1 MNPLPP
7 ELKTEID
14 GCLELVLA
22 GWCWPEKAEKMAQLI
37 LDEKAT
43 LVVEIGVFGG
53 RSLFPQAMAM
63 RHKKQGVVIG
73 IDPWRR
79 ENTVEGGVGAA
90 NSAWWSNLELH
101 KIHTDFMDNLWR
113 LNLSRWC
120 LPWRC
125 GAEECFGMFPSA
137 SIDILHID
145 GNHSELVSC
154 RDVELYLPRV
164 RHGGHIWLDDTNWV
178 SVRVATQM
186 LDANLIH
193 VLDEKTCRLYRKP

>member
-7 ELKTEID
+7 ELKAEID
-14 GCLELVLA
+14 GCLESVKA
-22 GWCWPEKAEKMAQLI
+22 GWCWPEKAYAMAQLVI
-37 LDEKAT
+37 DELPA

-53 RSLFPQAMAM
+53 RSLFPQAMAL
-63 RHKKQGVVIG
+63 RRLNRGVAIG

-79 ENTVEGGVGAA
+79 ESTIEGGVGAE

-101 KIHTDFMDNLWR
+101 TIHSEFMDNLWR
-113 LNLSRWC
+113 LDLSRWC

-125 GAEECFGMFPSA
+125 GAEECYGMFPSA

-145 GNHSELVSC
+145 GNHSELVSR
-154 RDVELYLPRV
+154 RDVELFLPRV
-164 RHGGHIWLDDTNWV
+164 RSGGHVWFDDTNWD
-178 SVRVATQM
+178 STQAAAAI
-186 LDANLIH
+186 LNSNLIP